1 MQAFEVS
8 RFGYWISPEG
18 EILSLEAPQS
28 HAVVIIGSAV
38 FPGEV
43 FEPLS
48 EAVERAVASGWI
60 GISIAPVGIS
70 VSVRVWDASVDIR
83 AVRAFQEL
91 VEVCGWKDL
100 ILHTEHQAGTGDELV
115 KAFKRGAFDSKT
127 YETYEAHVA
136 SLTAKLNDLYCSR
149 ANLVGLRDFLEMP
162 AEVSTQE
169 VSARLRHA
177 RKACDDAIKLI
188 KTYSFRNITKVESAL
203 AYAGDLHAAF
213 LYQERLIDERL
224 ALAQSEFFV
233 NFKLTGY
240 EDPLAPFEGRRP
252 EVAVRDLQREIE
264 EVKSSESKVK
274 AEIRTLESGDKAL
287 AFLTRL
293 MVTRSSL
300 GLVKH
305 HMKRFSD
312 DLKQEELTTEKV
324 VKLTQ
329 YYVAHECARTYSI
342 NSWKPFEEMQA
353 ALHDFSTSLKQ
364 QPVLG
369 M

>member
-18 EILSLEAPQS
+18 EIVSLEMPQS
-28 HAVVIIGSAV
+28 HAAIIIGKAV

-43 FEPLS
+43 FGPQS

-60 GISIAPVGIS
+60 GISIAPVGAS
-70 VSVRVWDASVDIR
+70 VSVRVRDVSVDIR

-91 VEVCGWKDL
+91 VEVCGWQDL
-100 ILHTEHQAGTGDELV
+100 ILYTEHQAGTGDELV
-115 KAFKRGAFDSKT
+115 KALKRGAFDSKT
-127 YETYEAHVA
+127 HETYEAHVA
-136 SLTAKLNDLYCSR
+136 SLKIKLNDLCLSR
-149 ANLVGLRDFLEMP
+149 ANLVGLRNFLEVP
-162 AEVSTQE
+162 ADFSTQE

-177 RKACDDAIKLI
+177 RKACDDAIKSI
-188 KTYSFRNITKVESAL
+188 KTYSFRNITKVETAL
-203 AYAGDLHAAF
+203 AYAGDLHSEF

-240 EDPLAPFEGRRP
+240 EDPLAPFEGCRP
-252 EVAVRDLQREIE
+252 EVAVRDLQRAIE
-264 EVKSSESKVK
+264 EAKKSESEVK
-274 AEIRTLESGDKAL
+274 AEIRAFENGDKAL

-293 MVTRSSL
+293 VVTRSSL

-312 DLKQEELTTEKV
+312 DLKQEDLTTEKV
-324 VKLTQ
+324 IKLTQ
-329 YYVAHECARTYSI
+329 YYIAHECARTYST

-353 ALHDFSTSLKQ
+353 ALHDFSMSLKQ